1 MKNKRYLSIIIAALL
16 LAGCAASDSSS
27 NADASSEGETSQAQQ
42 KDESS
47 KDETEST
54 APDDSQ
60 PEKPEEGSGGRP
72 VYDLKE
78 NESEVSFSAA
88 GGIYKDEF
96 ELELNGEGDIY
107 YTLDGSDPRTSET
120 RQLYSAPIGI
130 KRRKGD
136 KNVVSAVEPGLI
148 SGNFNKGNSR
158 RKTLTCDIQAP
169 SDEAV
174 DKCTVVRACAEGSD
188 GTVTKA
194 FTNTYYIGSASDH
207 IPGIADSCKAMGGSL
222 AVVSISV
229 NYDDFFDSTYGIYV
243 KGDIFDEALQKYID
257 SGERLEDETGR
268 KLDANYKQKGKAW
281 ERPCHI
287 ELFEMDENGASQVL
301 SQDCGVRIQG
311 NYSRSDL
318 IKGLRLFARKDYGD
332 NKFRSE
338 IFEGLKNK
346 DGETIDTFKSL
357 VLRAGG
363 NCAFSAKF
371 NDTYWQMAS
380 ESLDCSTKASRPCVV
395 YLNGE
400 YWGLYLLEEDYSDN
414 YFEDHYGVDHEDVV
428 VYKGDAEALALG
440 YKLDEGQLPEGENEK
455 YYFSDLLAFFRTHS
469 SISDDATYEEF
480 SKIVDIES
488 VRDYFLSE
496 VWINNKWD
504 WPGKNWSMW
513 RTINVD
519 ESNPYADARWRF
531 MLYDMEF
538 GGVSGASDCR
548 TNTVK
553 EDNYKQKG
561 LLDFDTNNPAVLCFA
576 YLMTNEGFRT
586 DYCERLEKLSEGIYS
601 QETLTALLEDLTAQ
615 YSPLYE
621 QFFERYPDTGSTD
634 DALNGGYSSV
644 KCIQDFIDGRGEN
657 IERITDWIEKQ
668 F

>member
-1 MKNKRYLSIIIAALL
+1 MKAGKYLSVVLAALL
-16 LAGCAASDSSS
+16 LAGCAGADSSGS
-27 NADASSEGETSQAQQ
+27 TDTSSESDASQAQQ
-42 KDESS
+42 AEESKASEDSS
-47 KDETEST
+47 KTDEPAQNT
-54 APDDSQ
+54 DD
-60 PEKPEEGSGGRP
+60 KSGGRP
-72 VYDLKE
+72 TYDLKE
-78 NESEVSFSAA
+78 NDAEVAFSSE

-96 ELELNGEGDIY
+96 ELTLSGDGKIY
-107 YTLDGSDPRTSET
+107 YTLDGSDPRTSDT
-120 RQLYSAPIGI
+120 RQLYSAPIDI
-130 KRRKGD
+130 KSRKGD

-158 RKTLTCDIQAP
+158 KKTLTCELSAP
-169 SDEAV
+169 SDDAV
-174 DKCTVVRACAEGSD
+174 DKCTVIRACAENSD

-194 FTNTYYIGSASDH
+194 FTNTYYIGTAADH
-207 IPGIADSCKAMGGSL
+207 IPGIEESCKAIDGTL
-222 AVVSISV
+222 AVVSINM
-229 NYDDFFDSTYGIYV
+229 NYDDLFDSTYGIYV
-243 KGDIFDEALQKYID
+243 KGDIFDKALQQYID
-257 SGERLEDETGR
+257 SGERIEDETGR
-268 KLDANYKQKGKAW
+268 KLDANYKQKGKEW

-287 ELFEMDENGASQVL
+287 ELFETDKDGATRAIT
-301 SQDCGVRIQG
+301 QDCGIRIQG

-318 IKGLRLFARKDYGD
+318 IKGFRLFARNDYGD
-332 NKFRSE
+332 NKFRYEVFS
-338 IFEGLKNK
+338 GLKDTN
-346 DGETIDTFKSL
+346 GETIDDFKSL

-363 NCAFSAKF
+363 NCAFTAKF
-371 NDTYWQMAS
+371 NDTFWQKAS

-414 YFEDHYGVDHEDVV
+414 YFEDHYGVDHTDVV
-428 VYKGDAEALALG
+428 VYKGDAEALKLG
-440 YKLDEGQLPEGENEK
+440 YKLDEGELPEGENEK

-469 SISDDATYEEF
+469 NIADDAAYEEF

-513 RTINVD
+513 RTVNVD

-538 GGVSGASDCR
+538 GGVSGASDCG

-553 EDNYKQKG
+553 EDNYKPKG

-576 YLMTNEGFRT
+576 YLMTNESFRT

-601 QETLTALLEDLTAQ
+601 QENLTTLLEKLTAQ
-615 YSPLYE
+615 YSPLYD
-621 QFFERYPDTGSTD
+621 QFFLRYPGTGSTD
-634 DALNGGYSSV
+634 EALNGGYSSV
-644 KCIQDFIDGRGEN
+644 KCVQDFINGRENN
-657 IERITDWIEKQ
+657 IERITSWIEKQ